1 MGIGRFIGVLL
12 PFALAI
18 ASTIFVLVPA
28 LAGVTDKSLYLFKL
42 NVENLNI
49 SPASDLIEKLDIRAE
64 TISKNITAEALG
76 LDKTY
81 DITVWGYCH
90 TDKDGKRDCSKPK
103 FDWVRKAVKMEY
115 LEGKDKTIKIKLPRE
130 IKTAITAFGGMT
142 RAAEVAFIVA
152 LLELAIQIAL
162 GIFAICSREL
172 TCWTWMI
179 SGLASAFVLAAAIL
193 STIMASIAI
202 GAVESTARFYGVKGE
217 INVVFLAIIWI
228 GAILAIAANL
238 LWILPT
244 LCCKPKRRT
253 SEDKG
258 LLDRGR
264 HAGAYAPIDD
274 DHEMQLIYHGH
285 VPDPSLSADTR
296 ADLAYEPYTHQT

>member
-1 MGIGRFIGVLL
+1 MGINRFIGVLL
-12 PFALAI
+12 PFSLAI

-64 TISKNITAEALG
+64 TVSKNITAEALG

-90 TDKDGKRDCSKPK
+90 ADKDGKRECSKPK
-103 FDWVRKAVKMEY
+103 FDWVRKTVKTEY
-115 LEGKDKTIKIKLPRE
+115 LEGADKSIKIKLPRE
-130 IKTAITAFGGMT
+130 IKAAITTFGGMT

-162 GIFAICSREL
+162 GTFAICSREL

-179 SGLASAFVLAAAIL
+179 SGLASAFVFTSAIL
-193 STIMASIAI
+193 STIMASIAV
-202 GAVESTARFYGVKGE
+202 GAVESTARLYGVKGE

-244 LCCKPKRRT
+244 LCCKPRRRT

-264 HAGAYAPIDD
+264 HTGAYAPIDD
-274 DHEMQLIYHGH
+274 DHEMPPIYHSHG
-285 VPDPSLSADTR
+285 PAQSPSADTY